1 MSNATNSIKGVVDS
15 VFTKDKKT
23 KFGDK
28 VINHVIVD
36 GVEFQTGFKAVFVE
50 GQMINAA
57 VEFNYGA
64 WQYVEGV
71 NADALPPAVAQAAA
85 APAAVSGDVVRT
97 AVRGAGAF
105 PVDPKSGQISII
117 RQNSMNRAV
126 EILENWMTMVSGT
139 TPIFAPKDQEE
150 YFKKLFEVALLITD
164 FNSGQDIMQLQVA
177 QVANLQVAAVA

>member
-1 MSNATNSIKGVVDS
+1 MGNATNSIKGVVDS
-15 VFTKDKKT
+15 TFTKDKKT

-36 GVEFQTGFKAVFVE
+36 GVEFQTGFKAVFAQ
-50 GQMINAA
+50 GQLISAA

-71 NADALPPAVAQAAA
+71 NADALPAAETRVS
-85 APAAVSGDVVRT
+85 APAAPSGGSGSGG
-97 AVRGAGAF
+97 RGAGAF

-126 EILENWMTMVSGT
+126 EILENWMTA
-139 TPIFAPKDQEE
+139 TPPLFTPANEEE
-150 YFKKLFEVALLITD
+150 YLKKLFATALLITD
-164 FNSGQDIMQLQVA
+164 FNSGQDIMQMQAA
-177 QVANLQVAAVA
+177 QAANMQVAA

>member
-1 MSNATNSIKGVVDS
+1 MGTATNSIKGVVDS

-36 GVEFQTGFKAVFVE
+36 GVEFQTGFKAVFTA
-50 GQMINAA
+50 GQMVNAA

-64 WQYVEGV
+64 WQYCEGI
-71 NADALPPAVAQAAA
+71 NADALPPAVAKVA
-85 APAAVSGDVVRT
+85 APAASGAFPAT
-97 AVRGAGAF
+97 GGGKGSGAF

-126 EILENWMTMVSGT
+126 EILKVWGEQG
-139 TPIFAPKDQEE
+139 IFKAADETA
-150 YFKKLFEVALLITD
+150 YLKKLVEVALTITD
-164 FNSGQDIMQLQVA
+164 FNSGQDIMQLQAA
-177 QVANLQVAAVA
+177 QAANLAVAAAA